1 MSEQPLEA
9 PSKDPEPKNTQVV
22 TVAIE
27 SHTPMMQQYL
37 RIKAEFPDT
46 LVFYRMGD
54 FYELFFNDAVK
65 AARLLGITL
74 TKRGTSNGEPI
85 SMAGVPYH
93 AAEQYLARLLR
104 VGESIAICE
113 QIGDPATSK
122 GPVER
127 KVTRVIT
134 PATVTDAQLLSDA
147 DDKKLLA
154 VAPKL
159 SPQQAYAEIS
169 WLTVASGE
177 IYVARVNQSLLA
189 SEIATVAPAEVLLPD
204 NEWGRQLAIDLR
216 NSDSQM
222 SAATQAIVRFEAM
235 ESFQQKNTAVDGFSA
250 SLELNQGETLAV
262 NAVLNYAIRVTG
274 SSLKHLQPLRRHQ
287 ASEFIDI
294 DPAARMNL
302 ELLAPLRN
310 TGNHQD
316 GASKTSRDDCLL
328 ALLDRT
334 TTAAGSRLLRQWITR
349 PPRDAQIAR
358 ARQQM
363 VSALLASDYE
373 SLRKLLKQT
382 IDYERVAT
390 RISLRNVRP
399 KELAALRDSQIMVD
413 QIAPIA
419 KQLRKTIGDTGAA
432 LTSSGEM
439 IWPAHLQTIL
449 VKALLE
455 EPATMVRDGGVFAD
469 GFDAELDD
477 LRSVD
482 RDCDSY
488 LAALEAKE
496 KERTGI
502 AGLKVG
508 YNNVHGFF
516 IEISSGQRSAVSAL
530 PDDYRRR
537 QTLKNAERYITP
549 ELKQFEDKA
558 LSAKER
564 ALSREKFLY
573 EQLLDQLTVGIQ
585 AWQVLGASIAE
596 LDVLATFAQRAY
608 TQNWQA
614 PEFSYMPG
622 IEIRRGRHP
631 IVEANVETFVAN
643 DCVLNDSQRL
653 VVLTGP
659 NMGGKSTFMRQVA
672 IITLLAHLGS
682 FVPADFC
689 RLGPIDRIF
698 TRIGASDDLAGGRST
713 FMVEMTEAATILNH
727 ATENSLVLMDEIGRG
742 TSTFDGLALAQAIAQ
757 RLANHNRCFCL
768 FATHYFEITELPK
781 YAKTAINRHLSA
793 TEQRGNIAFLHEVSE
808 GPASK
813 SYGVHVAKLA
823 GLPSAVIKQAN
834 QTLERLEAQHAAGDS
849 QFDLFGMATN
859 NAPTGQTQPTG
870 SITISKSAT
879 LDRLRDINPDDLNAR
894 QALDLVYELAEL
906 IKQDADEA
914 RS

>member
-1 MSEQPLEA
+1 MSELPLEA
-9 PSKDPEPKNTQVV
+9 PSNAPATQKNQV
-22 TVAIE
+22 TPAALE

-122 GPVER
+122 GPVDR

-159 SPQQAYAEIS
+159 SPQQAYAELT

-177 IYVARVNQSLLA
+177 IYVTRVNQGLLVA
-189 SEIATVAPAEVLLPD
+189 EIATVAPAEVLLPD
-204 NEWGRQLAIDLR
+204 NEWGRQFAVDLR
-216 NSDSQM
+216 NSDSQT
-222 SAATQAIVRFEAM
+222 SGATQAIVRFEPI
-235 ESFQQKNTAVDGFSA
+235 ENFQQKNTVIDSYAT
-250 SLELNQGETLAV
+250 SLELNQGEILAV

-274 SSLKHLQPLRRHQ
+274 STLKHLQPLRRHQ

-310 TGNHQD
+310 TSNNQD
-316 GASKTSRDDCLL
+316 GINKSARDDCLL

-334 TTAAGSRLLRQWITR
+334 STAAGSRLLRHWITR
-349 PPRDAQIAR
+349 PPRNAQIAR

-363 VSALLASDYE
+363 VSALLASDFE
-373 SLRKLLKQT
+373 GLRKLLKQT

-399 KELAALRDSQIMVD
+399 KELAALRDSQIIVD

-419 KQLRKTIGDTGAA
+419 KRLRASVSDTVA
-432 LTSSGEM
+432 TSAPLL
-439 IWPAHLQTIL
+439 WPANLQAIL
-449 VKALLE
+449 IKALLE

-488 LAALEAKE
+488 LAALEVKE

-516 IEISSGQRSAVSAL
+516 IEISSGQRAAATAL

-573 EQLLDQLTVGIQ
+573 EQLLDQLTLGIQ
-585 AWQVLGASIAE
+585 SWQVLGASIAE

-614 PEFSYMPG
+614 PEFSNVPG

-643 DCVLNDSQRL
+643 DCVLNDTQRL

-682 FVPADFC
+682 YVPADFC

-834 QTLERLEAQHAAGDS
+834 QTLERLEAQQAAGDS
-849 QFDLFGMATN
+849 QFDLFGSSETNATS
-859 NAPTGQTQPTG
+859 GQTTLVN
-870 SITISKSAT
+870 TTATKSAT
-879 LDRLRDINPDDLNAR
+879 LDRLRSINPDDLNAR

-906 IKQDADEA
+906 VKKDTDEL

>member
-1 MSEQPLEA
+1 
-9 PSKDPEPKNTQVV
+9 
-22 TVAIE
+22 
-27 SHTPMMQQYL
+27 MMQQYL
-37 RIKAEFPDT
+37 RIKADFPDT

-65 AARLLGITL
+65 ASRLLGITL
-74 TKRGTSNGEPI
+74 TKRGSSNGEPI

-122 GPVER
+122 GPVDR
-127 KVTRVIT
+127 KVTRVVT

-154 VAPKL
+154 VAPRQ
-159 SPQQAYAEIS
+159 SPTQAYAELC

-177 IYVARVNQSLLA
+177 IFIARVSHHLLMA
-189 SEIATVAPAEVLLPD
+189 EIATVSPAELLLPD
-204 NEWGRQLAIDLR
+204 NEWGKQFAAELR
-216 NSDSQM
+216 SSDAQ
-222 SAATQAIVRFEAM
+222 AFTGPNGQAIVRFEPM
-235 ESFQQKNTAVDGFSA
+235 DSFQQANALLDIGA
-250 SLELNQGETLAV
+250 AQLELTQGESFAI
-262 NAVLNYAIRVTG
+262 NAALNYAIRVTG
-274 SSLKHLQPLRRHQ
+274 SALKHLQPIRRHLP
-287 ASEFIDI
+287 SEFIEL
-294 DPAARMNL
+294 DPAARVNL
-302 ELLAPLRN
+302 ELLAPLRSA
-310 TGNHQD
+310 GNSID
-316 GASKTSRDDCLL
+316 ANSKSIKDDCLL

-349 PPRDAQIAR
+349 PPRNAQIALQ
-358 ARQQM
+358 RQQM
-363 VSALLASDYE
+363 VRAILESDFE

-390 RISLRNVRP
+390 RIALRNVRP
-399 KELAALRDSQIMVD
+399 KELAALRDSQIIVD

-419 KQLRKTIGDTGAA
+419 ERLRKV
-432 LTSSGEM
+432 SSGLLPAPPPM
-439 IWPAHLQTIL
+439 VWPSHLQAIL
-449 VKALLE
+449 TKALLA

-488 LAALEAKE
+488 LAALEVKE

-516 IEISSGQRSAVSAL
+516 IEISSAQRSAAIAL

-564 ALSREKFLY
+564 ALSREKFLF
-573 EQLLDQLTVGIQ
+573 ENLVDQLTLGIQ
-585 AWQVLGASIAE
+585 AWQSLGASIAE
-596 LDVLATFAQRAY
+596 LDVLCTFAQRAY
-608 TQNWQA
+608 TLHWQA
-614 PEFSYMPG
+614 PQFSSLPG

-643 DCVLNDSQRL
+643 DCVLNENQRL

-672 IITLLAHLGS
+672 IITLMAHLGS
-682 FVPADFC
+682 YVPADFC

-727 ATENSLVLMDEIGRG
+727 ATEHSLVLMDEIGRG

-793 TEQRGNIAFLHEVSE
+793 TEQRGSIAFLHEVSE

-849 QFDLFGMATN
+849 QFDLFGVSKNSANQPNQLSTHASTPE
-859 NAPTGQTQPTG
+859 NALIASST
-870 SITISKSAT
+870 T
-879 LDRLRDINPDDLNAR
+879 LHRLLAINPDDLNAR
-894 QALDLVYELAEL
+894 QALDLIYELTAL
-906 IKQDADEA
+906 AKSDQQAPNT
-914 RS
+914 

>member
-1 MSEQPLEA
+1 MSEQSL
-9 PSKDPEPKNTQVV
+9 
-22 TVAIE
+22 E

-104 VGESIAICE
+104 VGESIAIVE

-127 KVTRVIT
+127 KVSRVIT
-134 PATVTDAQLLSDA
+134 PATVTDAQLLSDV
-147 DDKKLLA
+147 DDKKLLS

-159 SPQQAYAEIS
+159 SPQQAYAELS

-177 IYVARVNQSLLA
+177 IYVARVNQNLLIA
-189 SEIATVAPAEVLLPD
+189 EIATVAPAEILLPD
-204 NEWGRQLAIDLR
+204 NEWGKQFATELR
-216 NSDSQM
+216 SGDSQVSG
-222 SAATQAIVRFEAM
+222 SAQQAIVRFESVD
-235 ESFQQKNTAVDGFSA
+235 SFQNKNPLIDGFSA
-250 SLELNQGETLAV
+250 ALELNQGEILAV

-274 SSLKHLQPLRRHQ
+274 STLKHLHTLRRHQ
-287 ASEFIDI
+287 PSEFIDI
-294 DPAARMNL
+294 DPAARTNL
-302 ELLAPLRN
+302 ELLAPLRS
-310 TGNHQD
+310 TGNSQD
-316 GASKTSRDDCLL
+316 GGSKNSRDDCLL
-328 ALLDRT
+328 TLLDRT
-334 TTAAGSRLLRQWITR
+334 NTAAGSRLLRQWITR
-349 PPRDAQIAR
+349 PPRNAQIAR
-358 ARQQM
+358 QRQQL
-363 VSALLASDYE
+363 VSAILASDFE

-399 KELAALRDSQIMVD
+399 KELAALRDSQMIID
-413 QIAPIA
+413 QIVPIA
-419 KQLRKTIGDTGAA
+419 QRLRQLAGDTNH
-432 LTSSGEM
+432 SSNTM
-439 IWPAHLQTIL
+439 IWPTDLQSIL
-449 VKALLE
+449 SKALLE

-516 IEISSGQRSAVSAL
+516 IEITSGQRAAASAL

-573 EQLLDQLTVGIQ
+573 EALLDQLTQGIQ
-585 AWQVLGASIAE
+585 AWQGLGASIAE
-596 LDVLATFAQRAY
+596 LDVLVTFAQRAY
-608 TQNWQA
+608 TQNWHA
-614 PEFSYMPG
+614 PEFSNIPG

-682 FVPADFC
+682 YVPADFC

-849 QFDLFGMATN
+849 QFDLFGAAGTTPPAN
-859 NAPTGQTQPTG
+859 QTVQLG
-870 SITISKSAT
+870 MGAASAT
-879 LDRLRDINPDDLNAR
+879 LDRLRSVNPDDLNAR

-906 IKQDADEA
+906 IKKDIAG
-914 RS
+914 

>member
-1 MSEQPLEA
+1 
-9 PSKDPEPKNTQVV
+9 
-22 TVAIE
+22 
-27 SHTPMMQQYL
+27 MMQQYL

-65 AARLLGITL
+65 ASRLLGITL
-74 TKRGTSNGEPI
+74 TKRGSSNGEPI

-122 GPVER
+122 GPVDR
-127 KVTRVIT
+127 KVTRVVT

-154 VAPKL
+154 VAPRQ
-159 SPQQAYAEIS
+159 SPTQAYAELC

-177 IYVARVNQSLLA
+177 ISIARVSQNLLMA
-189 SEIATVAPAEVLLPD
+189 EIVTVAPAELLLPD
-204 NEWGRQLAIDLR
+204 NEWGKQFAAELR
-216 NSDSQM
+216 SSDAQAFAGS
-222 SAATQAIVRFEAM
+222 SGQAIIRFEAID
-235 ESFQQKNTAVDGFSA
+235 SFQQANALVGSSA
-250 SLELNQGETLAV
+250 PSLELTQGECFAI

-274 SSLKHLQPLRRHQ
+274 SGLKHLQAIRRHLP
-287 ASEFIDI
+287 SEFIEL
-294 DPAARMNL
+294 DPAARVNL
-302 ELLAPLRN
+302 ELLAPLRSA
-310 TGNHQD
+310 GNGID
-316 GASKTSRDDCLL
+316 ANSKNIKDDCLL

-349 PPRDAQIAR
+349 PPRDAQVALQ
-358 ARQQM
+358 RQQM
-363 VSALLASDYE
+363 VRAILESDFE

-390 RISLRNVRP
+390 RIALRNVRP
-399 KELAALRDSQIMVD
+399 KELAALRDSQIIVD
-413 QIAPIA
+413 QIAPVA
-419 KQLRKTIGDTGAA
+419 ERLRKVSAG
-432 LTSSGEM
+432 LLPVPPPM
-439 IWPAHLQTIL
+439 VWPSHLQAIL
-449 VKALLE
+449 TKALLE

-488 LAALEAKE
+488 LAALEVKE

-516 IEISSGQRSAVSAL
+516 IEISSAQRSAAIAL

-564 ALSREKFLY
+564 ALSREKFLF
-573 EQLLDQLTVGIQ
+573 ENLVDQLTLGIK
-585 AWQVLGASIAE
+585 AWQSLGASIAE
-596 LDVLATFAQRAY
+596 LDVLCTFAQRAY

-614 PEFSYMPG
+614 PEFSSLPG

-643 DCVLNDSQRL
+643 DCVLNDNQRL

-672 IITLLAHLGS
+672 IITLMAHLGS
-682 FVPADFC
+682 YVPADFC

-793 TEQRGNIAFLHEVSE
+793 TEQRGSIAFLHEVSE

-823 GLPSAVIKQAN
+823 GLPSAVIKQAS
-834 QTLERLEAQHAAGDS
+834 QTLERLEAQHAAGDN
-849 QFDLFGMATN
+849 QFDLFGATKN
-859 NAPTGQTQPTG
+859 TTDQADYLRSSIQTQTQTQANAMTAN
-870 SITISKSAT
+870 STT
-879 LDRLRDINPDDLNAR
+879 LNRLLAINPDDLNAR
-894 QALDLVYELAEL
+894 QALDLVYELAAL
-906 IKQDADEA
+906 AKSDQQAQNT
-914 RS
+914 

>member
-1 MSEQPLEA
+1 MSEQSL
-9 PSKDPEPKNTQVV
+9 
-22 TVAIE
+22 E

-54 FYELFFNDAVK
+54 FYELFFSDAVK

-104 VGESIAICE
+104 VGESIAIVE

-147 DDKKLLA
+147 DDKKLLS

-159 SPQQAYAEIS
+159 TPQQAYAELS

-177 IYVARVNQSLLA
+177 IYVARVNQSLLIA
-189 SEIATVAPAEVLLPD
+189 EIATVAPAEILLPD
-204 NEWGRQLAIDLR
+204 NEWGKQFAAELR
-216 NSDSQM
+216 SGDSQT
-222 SAATQAIVRFEAM
+222 SGNATQAIVRFEGI
-235 ESFQQKNTAVDGFSA
+235 ESFQQKNPLIDSFSVT
-250 SLELNQGETLAV
+250 LELNQGEILAI

-274 SSLKHLQPLRRHQ
+274 STLKHLQALRRHQ

-294 DPAARMNL
+294 DPAARTNL
-302 ELLAPLRN
+302 ELLAPLRS
-310 TGNHQD
+310 TGNSQD
-316 GASKTSRDDCLL
+316 GTGKNSRDDCLL

-349 PPRDAQIAR
+349 PPRNAQIAR
-358 ARQQM
+358 HRQQL
-363 VSALLASDYE
+363 VSAILASDFE
-373 SLRKLLKQT
+373 NLRKLLKQT

-399 KELAALRDSQIMVD
+399 KELAALRDSQIIVD
-413 QIAPIA
+413 QITPIA
-419 KQLRKTIGDTGAA
+419 ERIRKSVSDTND
-432 LTSSGEM
+432 TSSAM
-439 IWPAHLQTIL
+439 IWPANLQSIL
-449 VKALLE
+449 SKALLE
-455 EPATMVRDGGVFAD
+455 EPASMVRDGGVFAD
-469 GFDAELDD
+469 GYDAELDD

-516 IEISSGQRSAVSAL
+516 IEISSGQRAAANAL

-573 EQLLDQLTVGIQ
+573 ETLLDQLTQGIQ
-585 AWQVLGASIAE
+585 AWQALGASIAE
-596 LDVLATFAQRAY
+596 LDVLTTFAQRAH
-608 TQNWQA
+608 TQNWLA
-614 PEFSYMPG
+614 PEFSNVPG

-643 DCVLNDSQRL
+643 DCVLNDTQRL

-682 FVPADFC
+682 YVPADFC

-834 QTLERLEAQHAAGDS
+834 QTLERLEAQQAAGDS
-849 QFDLFGMATN
+849 QFDLFGAAGTN
-859 NAPTGQTQPTG
+859 TSADQ
-870 SITISKSAT
+870 SIQANVGAASAT
-879 LDRLRDINPDDLNAR
+879 LDRLRSINPDDLNAR
-894 QALDLVYELAEL
+894 QALDLVYELADLVKKEA
-906 IKQDADEA
+906 DAQ

>member
-1 MSEQPLEA
+1 
-9 PSKDPEPKNTQVV
+9 
-22 TVAIE
+22 
-27 SHTPMMQQYL
+27 
-37 RIKAEFPDT
+37 
-46 LVFYRMGD
+46 
-54 FYELFFNDAVK
+54 
-65 AARLLGITL
+65 
-74 TKRGTSNGEPI
+74 
-85 SMAGVPYH
+85 
-93 AAEQYLARLLR
+93 
-104 VGESIAICE
+104 
-113 QIGDPATSK
+113 
-122 GPVER
+122 
-127 KVTRVIT
+127 
-134 PATVTDAQLLSDA
+134 
-147 DDKKLLA
+147 
-154 VAPKL
+154 
-159 SPQQAYAEIS
+159 
-169 WLTVASGE
+169 
-177 IYVARVNQSLLA
+177 
-189 SEIATVAPAEVLLPD
+189 
-204 NEWGRQLAIDLR
+204 
-216 NSDSQM
+216 
-222 SAATQAIVRFEAM
+222 
-235 ESFQQKNTAVDGFSA
+235 
-250 SLELNQGETLAV
+250 
-262 NAVLNYAIRVTG
+262 
-274 SSLKHLQPLRRHQ
+274 
-287 ASEFIDI
+287 
-294 DPAARMNL
+294 MNL

-310 TGNHQD
+310 TSNNQD
-316 GASKTSRDDCLL
+316 GINKSARDDCLL

-334 TTAAGSRLLRQWITR
+334 STAAGSRLLRQWITR
-349 PPRDAQIAR
+349 PPRNAQIAR

-363 VSALLASDYE
+363 VSALLASDFE

-399 KELAALRDSQIMVD
+399 KELAALRDSQIIVD
-413 QIAPIA
+413 QIAPVA
-419 KQLRKTIGDTGAA
+419 DRLREAVGDNGA
-432 LTSSGEM
+432 TSSPM
-439 IWPAHLQTIL
+439 IWPADLQAIL
-449 VKALLE
+449 IKALLE

-488 LAALEAKE
+488 LAALEVKE

-516 IEISSGQRSAVSAL
+516 IEISSGQRAATTAL

-573 EQLLDQLTVGIQ
+573 EQLLDQLTLGIQ

-614 PEFSYMPG
+614 PEFSNVPG

-643 DCVLNDSQRL
+643 DCVLNDTQRL

-682 FVPADFC
+682 YVPADFC

-793 TEQRGNIAFLHEVSE
+793 TEQRGSIAFLHEVSE

-849 QFDLFGMATN
+849 QFDLFGSGSA
-859 NAPTGQTQPTG
+859 NAPSALTAPG
-870 SITISKSAT
+870 STTAVKSAT
-879 LDRLRDINPDDLNAR
+879 LDRLRSINPDDLNAR

-906 IKQDADEA
+906 IKKDTDEL

>member
-1 MSEQPLEA
+1 
-9 PSKDPEPKNTQVV
+9 
-22 TVAIE
+22 
-27 SHTPMMQQYL
+27 MMQQYL

-65 AARLLGITL
+65 ASRLLGITL

-122 GPVER
+122 GPVDR
-127 KVTRVIT
+127 KVTRVVT

-154 VAPKL
+154 VAPRQ
-159 SPQQAYAEIS
+159 SPAQAYAELC

-177 IYVARVNQSLLA
+177 ISIARVSQTLLLA
-189 SEIATVAPAEVLLPD
+189 EIATVAPAELLLPD
-204 NEWGRQLAIDLR
+204 NEWGKQFAAELR
-216 NSDSQM
+216 NSDAQLLSG
-222 SAATQAIVRFEAM
+222 SNQAIIRFEAIDSYQQSNPLISNSAAALELTPG
-235 ESFQQKNTAVDGFSA
+235 ESFAI
-250 SLELNQGETLAV
+250 
-262 NAVLNYAIRVTG
+262 NAVINYAIRVTG
-274 SSLKHLQPLRRHQ
+274 SELRHLQAIRRHLP
-287 ASEFIDI
+287 SEFIEL
-294 DPAARMNL
+294 DPAARVNL
-302 ELLAPLRN
+302 ELLAPLRSA
-310 TGNHQD
+310 GNSID
-316 GASKTSRDDCLL
+316 ANSKNIKDDCLL

-349 PPRDAQIAR
+349 PPRNAQVALQ
-358 ARQQM
+358 RQQM
-363 VSALLASDYE
+363 VRAILESDFE

-390 RISLRNVRP
+390 RIALRNVRP
-399 KELAALRDSQIMVD
+399 KELAALRDSQIIVD
-413 QIAPIA
+413 QIAPVA
-419 KQLRKTIGDTGAA
+419 ERLRKVSAGLLPAPPP
-432 LTSSGEM
+432 M
-439 IWPAHLQTIL
+439 IWPSHLQAIL
-449 VKALLE
+449 TKALLE

-469 GFDAELDD
+469 GFDPELDD

-488 LAALEAKE
+488 LAALEVRE

-516 IEISSGQRSAVSAL
+516 IEISSAQRSAAIAL

-564 ALSREKFLY
+564 ALSREKFLF
-573 EQLLDQLTVGIQ
+573 ENLIDQLTIGIQ
-585 AWQVLGASIAE
+585 AWQSLGASIAE
-596 LDVLATFAQRAY
+596 LDVLCTFAQRAF

-614 PEFSYMPG
+614 PEFSNLPG

-643 DCVLNDSQRL
+643 DCVLNENQRL

-682 FVPADFC
+682 YVPADFC

-727 ATENSLVLMDEIGRG
+727 ATDNSLVLMDEIGRG

-793 TEQRGNIAFLHEVSE
+793 TEQRGSIAFLHEVSE

-823 GLPSAVIKQAN
+823 GLPIAVIKQAS
-834 QTLERLEAQHAAGDS
+834 QTLERLEAQHAAGDN
-849 QFDLFGMATN
+849 QFDLFGATKN
-859 NAPTGQTQPTG
+859 SVDQLDHASSNAQAMVNST
-870 SITISKSAT
+870 T
-879 LDRLRDINPDDLNAR
+879 LNRLLAINPDDLNAR
-894 QALDLVYELAEL
+894 QALDLIYELTTLA
-906 IKQDADEA
+906 KNDQQAQKT
-914 RS
+914 

>member
-1 MSEQPLEA
+1 
-9 PSKDPEPKNTQVV
+9 V
-22 TVAIE
+22 I
-27 SHTPMMQQYL
+27 
-37 RIKAEFPDT
+37 
-46 LVFYRMGD
+46 
-54 FYELFFNDAVK
+54 DAY
-65 AARLLGITL
+65 
-74 TKRGTSNGEPI
+74 S
-85 SMAGVPYH
+85 
-93 AAEQYLARLLR
+93 
-104 VGESIAICE
+104 
-113 QIGDPATSK
+113 
-122 GPVER
+122 
-127 KVTRVIT
+127 
-134 PATVTDAQLLSDA
+134 
-147 DDKKLLA
+147 
-154 VAPKL
+154 
-159 SPQQAYAEIS
+159 
-169 WLTVASGE
+169 
-177 IYVARVNQSLLA
+177 SL
-189 SEIATVAPAEVLLPD
+189 
-204 NEWGRQLAIDLR
+204 
-216 NSDSQM
+216 
-222 SAATQAIVRFEAM
+222 
-235 ESFQQKNTAVDGFSA
+235 
-250 SLELNQGETLAV
+250 LELNQGEVLVV
-262 NAVLNYAIRVTG
+262 NAVLNYAVRVTG
-274 SSLKHLQPLRRHQ
+274 STLKHLQPLKRHQ

-294 DPAARMNL
+294 DPAARVNL
-302 ELLAPLRN
+302 ELLAPLRSA
-310 TGNHQD
+310 GNSQD
-316 GASKTSRDDCLL
+316 GTNKGIRDDCLL

-334 TTAAGSRLLRQWITR
+334 TTAAGSRLLRQWIIR
-349 PPRDAQIAR
+349 PPRNAQVAR
-358 ARQQM
+358 QRQQM
-363 VSALLASDYE
+363 VTAILESDFE

-399 KELAALRDSQIMVD
+399 KELAALRDSQIIVD
-413 QIAPIA
+413 QIMPIA
-419 KQLRKTIGDTGAA
+419 EQLKKSAGHTNLSLTTI
-432 LTSSGEM
+432 
-439 IWPAHLQTIL
+439 IWPKDLQSIL

-488 LAALEAKE
+488 LAALEVKE

-516 IEISSGQRSAVSAL
+516 IEISSGQRAAANAL

-573 EQLLDQLTVGIQ
+573 ENLLDQLTQGIQ

-608 TQNWQA
+608 TQHWQA
-614 PEFSYMPG
+614 PEFSSVPG

-682 FVPADFC
+682 YVPADFC

-823 GLPSAVIKQAN
+823 GLPSAVIKQAS

-849 QFDLFGMATN
+849 QFDLFGSSGTS
-859 NAPTGQTQPTG
+859 QPTSSTLSVSHPT
-870 SITISKSAT
+870 SIANASAT
-879 LDRLRDINPDDLNAR
+879 LERLRSINPDDLNAR
-894 QALDLVYELAEL
+894 QALDLLYELAAL
-906 IKQDADEA
+906 VKQDSDE
-914 RS
+914 

>member
-9 PSKDPEPKNTQVV
+9 LSNAPASQKSVKPP
-22 TVAIE
+22 AALE

-37 RIKAEFPDT
+37 RIKADFPDT

-154 VAPKL
+154 IAPKL
-159 SPQQAYAEIS
+159 SPQQAYAELT

-177 IYVARVNQSLLA
+177 IFVARVNQSLLIA
-189 SEIATVAPAEVLLPD
+189 EITTVAPAEVLLPD
-204 NEWGRQLAIDLR
+204 NEWGRQFAAELR
-216 NSDSQM
+216 NSDLQTSGAM
-222 SAATQAIVRFEAM
+222 QAIVRFEAI
-235 ESFQQKNTAVDGFSA
+235 ESFQQNNTIIDSYSA
-250 SLELNQGETLAV
+250 TLELNQGEILAI

-274 SSLKHLQPLRRHQ
+274 STLKHLQPLRRHQ

-310 TGNHQD
+310 SSNTQEG
-316 GASKTSRDDCLL
+316 GSKSLRDDCLL

-334 TTAAGSRLLRQWITR
+334 STAAGSRLLRQWITR
-349 PPRDAQIAR
+349 PPRNAQIAR
-358 ARQQM
+358 SRQQM
-363 VSALLASDYE
+363 VSALLATDFE

-390 RISLRNVRP
+390 RISLRNARP
-399 KELAALRDSQIMVD
+399 KELAALRDSQMIVD
-413 QIAPIA
+413 QISLIA
-419 KQLRKTIGDTGAA
+419 ERLRKSVSDTGA
-432 LTSSGEM
+432 TSTPM
-439 IWPAHLQTIL
+439 IWPANLQAIL
-449 VKALLE
+449 IKALLE

-477 LRSVD
+477 LRSID

-488 LAALEAKE
+488 LAALEVKE

-508 YNNVHGFF
+508 FNNVHGFF
-516 IEISSGQRSAVSAL
+516 IEISSGQRSSVTAL

-573 EQLLDQLTVGIQ
+573 EQLLDQLTAGIQ

-596 LDVLATFAQRAY
+596 LDVLTTFAQRAY

-614 PEFSYMPG
+614 PEFSNVPG

-643 DCVLNDSQRL
+643 DCVLNDTQRL

-682 FVPADFC
+682 YVPADFC

-849 QFDLFGMATN
+849 QFDLFGAGRADATSE
-859 NAPTGQTQPTG
+859 QTTQIGVTAM
-870 SITISKSAT
+870 KSAT
-879 LDRLRDINPDDLNAR
+879 LDRLRAINPDDLNAR

-906 IKQDADEA
+906 IKKDTDEL

>member
-9 PSKDPEPKNTQVV
+9 PSNASVPSKSPTNP
-22 TVAIE
+22 AALE

-159 SPQQAYAEIS
+159 SPQQAYAELT

-177 IYVARVNQSLLA
+177 IFVARVNQSLLVA
-189 SEIATVAPAEVLLPD
+189 EIATVAPAEVLLPD
-204 NEWGRQLAIDLR
+204 NEWGKQFAAELR
-216 NSDSQM
+216 NSDSQT
-222 SAATQAIVRFEAM
+222 SGATQAIVRFEPI
-235 ESFQQKNTAVDGFSA
+235 ESFQQKNAVIDSFSA
-250 SLELNQGETLAV
+250 ALELNQGEILAV

-274 SSLKHLQPLRRHQ
+274 STLKHLQPLRRHQ
-287 ASEFIDI
+287 ASEYIDI

-302 ELLAPLRN
+302 ELLAPLRSSSN
-310 TGNHQD
+310 TQD
-316 GASKTSRDDCLL
+316 GGNKSSRDDCLL

-334 TTAAGSRLLRQWITR
+334 STAAGSRLLRQWITR
-349 PPRDAQIAR
+349 PPRNALTAR
-358 ARQQM
+358 SRQQM
-363 VSALLASDYE
+363 VSALLSSDFE

-399 KELAALRDSQIMVD
+399 KELAALRDSQIIVD
-413 QIAPIA
+413 QIAPISER
-419 KQLRKTIGDTGAA
+419 LRNSVSTPLA
-432 LTSSGEM
+432 TSNPM
-439 IWPAHLQTIL
+439 MWPANLQAIL

-477 LRSVD
+477 LRSID

-488 LAALEAKE
+488 LAALEVKE

-516 IEISSGQRSAVSAL
+516 IEISSGQRAAVAAL

-573 EQLLDQLTVGIQ
+573 EQLLDQLILGIQ
-585 AWQVLGASIAE
+585 AWQVLGANIAE

-614 PEFSYMPG
+614 PEFSNVPG

-643 DCVLNDSQRL
+643 DCVLNDTQRL

-682 FVPADFC
+682 YVPADFC

-793 TEQRGNIAFLHEVSE
+793 TEQRGSIAFLHEVSE

-849 QFDLFGMATN
+849 QFDLFGVGTTDASFVQTTQGSNTAT
-859 NAPTGQTQPTG
+859 
-870 SITISKSAT
+870 KSAT
-879 LDRLRDINPDDLNAR
+879 IDRLRSINPDDLNAR
-894 QALDLVYELAEL
+894 QALDLLYELTEL
-906 IKQDADEA
+906 VKKDNDEL

>member
-1 MSEQPLEA
+1 MSEQPTEA
-9 PSKDPEPKNTQVV
+9 PSTAPAPQSIKATPA
-22 TVAIE
+22 AIE

-37 RIKAEFPDT
+37 RIKADFPDT

-122 GPVER
+122 GPVDR

-147 DDKKLLA
+147 DDKRLLA

-159 SPQQAYAEIS
+159 SPQQAYAELS

-177 IYVARVNQSLLA
+177 IFVTRVNQNLLIA
-189 SEIATVAPAEVLLPD
+189 EIVTVAPAEVLLPD
-204 NEWGRQLAIDLR
+204 NEWGKQFAAELR
-216 NSDSQM
+216 NSDSQT
-222 SAATQAIVRFEAM
+222 SGTTQAIVRFEAI
-235 ESFQQKNTAVDGFSA
+235 ESFQQKNTVIDSYSA
-250 SLELNQGETLAV
+250 ALELNQGEVLAL

-274 SSLKHLQPLRRHQ
+274 STLKHLQPLRRHQ

-310 TGNHQD
+310 TSNNQD
-316 GASKTSRDDCLL
+316 GINKSARDDCLL

-334 TTAAGSRLLRQWITR
+334 STAAGSRLLRQWITR
-349 PPRDAQIAR
+349 PPRNAQIAR

-363 VSALLASDYE
+363 VSALLASDFE

-399 KELAALRDSQIMVD
+399 KELAALRDSQIIVD
-413 QIAPIA
+413 QIAPVA
-419 KQLRKTIGDTGAA
+419 ERLRESVSDNGA
-432 LTSSGEM
+432 TSSPM
-439 IWPAHLQTIL
+439 IWPANLQAIL
-449 VKALLE
+449 IKALLE

-488 LAALEAKE
+488 LAALEVKE

-516 IEISSGQRSAVSAL
+516 IEISSGQRAAATAL

-573 EQLLDQLTVGIQ
+573 EQLLDQLTLGIQ

-614 PEFSYMPG
+614 PEFSNVPG

-643 DCVLNDSQRL
+643 DCVLNDTQRL

-682 FVPADFC
+682 YVPADFC

-793 TEQRGNIAFLHEVSE
+793 TEQRGSIAFLHEVSE

-849 QFDLFGMATN
+849 QFDLFGSDSA
-859 NAPTGQTQPTG
+859 NAPASLTAQG
-870 SITISKSAT
+870 STTTVKSAT
-879 LDRLRDINPDDLNAR
+879 LDRLRSINPDDLNAR

-906 IKQDADEA
+906 IKKDTDEL